1 MPEAVIRLP
10 HLPPLINLED
20 DVLPSLWRGAAAE
33 FFATLIFVFVGTGA
47 VVACQT
53 ELGKASIG
61 VPSVT
66 LIAIAH
72 GFTITVLVYAVGE
85 ISGGHINPAVSW
97 AVMITGKQ
105 SVIRTVV
112 YIISQLFGGIVGS
125 SFLKSLLTD
134 PKLRYN
140 LGCHSIN
147 PLLTPGQGFL
157 AEIFFTFIFIFVV
170 FGTAISP
177 FAGKFSPLGGEGPG
191 KLTPFAVGMTILILH
206 TVGVPFTGA
215 SMNPARSFGPA
226 LVRGGSC
233 WNNHWIYWAGP
244 FVGSTIAAV
253 TAHMLFL
260 STPRDIF
267 RLNNSVDTTAKRAQ
281 TPPQQTTTQTST
293 PKRQGGAPKKIVL
306 SSQSQQPVA
315 SQIKKTGSEVM
326 EEETETVP
334 LEDIQ

>member
-10 HLPPLINLED
+10 TLPPLINPEE

-53 ELGKASIG
+53 ELGKSTIG
-61 VPSVT
+61 VPSLT
-66 LIAIAH
+66 LIAMAH
-72 GFTITVLVYAVGE
+72 GFAITVLVYAVGE

-105 SVIRTVV
+105 SVIRTIV
-112 YIISQLFGGIVGS
+112 YMLSQIFGGIVGS
-125 SFLKSLLTD
+125 SFLKSLL
-134 PKLRYN
+134 PSSLRWGM
-140 LGCHSIN
+140 GCHSVN
-147 PLLTPGQGFL
+147 PALTAGQGFI
-157 AEIFFTFIFIFVV
+157 AEIIFTFIFIFVV
-170 FGTAISP
+170 FGTAVSP

-226 LVRGGSC
+226 LVNGGTC
-233 WNNHWIYWAGP
+233 WNNHWIYWLGP
-244 FVGSTIAAV
+244 LIGSTAAALG
-253 TAHMLFL
+253 AHMIFL

-267 RLNNSVDTTAKRAQ
+267 RLNRSIDASSKA
-281 TPPQQTTTQTST
+281 PQTTPQKSST
-293 PKRQGGAPKKIVL
+293 PAPKKQGSAPKKIVL
-306 SSQSQQPVA
+306 SSQSQQVPV
-315 SQIKKTGSEVM
+315 SDMKKSGSAIM
-326 EEETETVP
+326 EETETVP
-334 LEDIQ
+334 LEDIK